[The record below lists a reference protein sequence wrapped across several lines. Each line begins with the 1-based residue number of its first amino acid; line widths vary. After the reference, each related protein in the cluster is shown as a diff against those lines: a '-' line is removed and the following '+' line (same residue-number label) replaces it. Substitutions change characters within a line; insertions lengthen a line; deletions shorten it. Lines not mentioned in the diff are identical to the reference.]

1 MTSRKRK
8 NPNDADISALHK
20 EWDDI
25 SCPICMDHPHNA
37 VRILCSAHEK
47 GCTSF
52 ICDTSYRHS
61 NCLDRF
67 KKLITSDTNDT
78 TATTPSLVPVNDN
91 STDANAIGYVE
102 LAGEPGDA
110 SNNISSSPSKSSLK
124 CPLCRGSVSGYE
136 VVEEARQYLNLKHR
150 SCSQESCTFS
160 GTYRELRCHARRAH
174 PTARPSDVDPTRE
187 RAWRR
192 LEHQREYGDI
202 VSAIRSAMPGAVMF
216 GDYAID
222 NPENRERGLGEG
234 SNNGHWLTALFFFQ
248 MISSMDSPSADR
260 RSGARARVPTRGRP
274 RRLYWGET
282 LLGLQDDEGNND
294 SDEDEDPFRL
304 NVVNDNDE
312 GRHPENPRRRRRR
325 LTRYRSD
332 EDQS

>member
-1 MTSRKRK
+1 MQELNLIYKAVIEALMLFFKLRKL
-8 NPNDADISALHK
+8 I
-20 EWDDI
+20 E
-25 SCPICMDHPHNA
+25 SC
-37 VRILCSAHEK
+37 
-47 GCTSF
+47 
-52 ICDTSYRHS
+52 RHS

-67 KKLITSDTNDT
+67 KKHVTSDTNDT
-78 TATTPSLVPVNDN
+78 TATTPPSLIPVNDN

-102 LAGEPGDA
+102 LAGESGDA
-110 SNNISSSPSKSSLK
+110 SKNISSSPSKSSLK
-124 CPLCRGSVSGYE
+124 CPLCRGSVSGYA
-136 VVEEARQYLNLKHR
+136 VVEEARQYLNLKQR
-150 SCSQESCTFS
+150 SCSQESF
-160 GTYRELRCHARRAH
+160 
-174 PTARPSDVDPTRE
+174 
-187 RAWRR
+187 
-192 LEHQREYGDI
+192 
-202 VSAIRSAMPGAVMF
+202 SAIRSAMPGAVLF

-248 MISSMDSPSADR
+248 MISSVDSPSADR
-260 RSGARARVPTRGRP
+260 RGGARARVPTRGRP